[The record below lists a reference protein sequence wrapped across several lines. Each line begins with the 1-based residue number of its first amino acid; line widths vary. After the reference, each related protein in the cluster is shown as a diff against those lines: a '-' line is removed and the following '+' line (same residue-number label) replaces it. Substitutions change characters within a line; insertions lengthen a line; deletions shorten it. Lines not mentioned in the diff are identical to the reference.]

1 MERVVAVVGLGYVGL
16 PLAVALARHY
26 KVIAFDIDSGRIE
39 ELRKHQDSTRMISA
53 EDLAKTTAVFTDLP
67 KDLAEADFVIVAVPT
82 PIDENKQP
90 DLAPVKAACGMLGQH
105 LKKGTCVVF
114 ESTVYPGTTREIC
127 GPIIEGYSGLKC
139 GEDFFLGY
147 SPERINAGD
156 SEHTLETVIKIVSG
170 QDSATL
176 DLVAEVYSK
185 VVKAGVHRA
194 PSIEVAEAAKV
205 IENVQRDL
213 NIALMNEL
221 SVIFELL
228 NINTMDVLEA
238 AGTKWNFLRFV
249 PGLVG
254 GHCIGVD
261 PYYLTFR
268 AQQFGYHPD
277 VILAGRRINDFMGK
291 YIAQRLIK
299 SLARAERVLS
309 KSKVGILGLTFKED
323 VPDIRNSRVPEIVR
337 ELESFGVE
345 VLIAD
350 PHASP
355 EEAQSEYQLSISD
368 ISKLKDLDAII
379 FAVPHR
385 EYRSQSLDTWAQ
397 CLRSGGVFVDVKS
410 IYAKS
415 SPPTGLTYWAL

>member
-1 MERVVAVVGLGYVGL
+1 
-16 PLAVALARHY
+16 
-26 KVIAFDIDSGRIE
+26 VIAFDISSRRIE
-39 ELRKHQDSTRMISA
+39 ELRGHQDSTRMLTA
-53 EDLAKTTAVFTDLP
+53 EALAQSTAAFTDLP
-67 KDLAEADFVIVAVPT
+67 KDLAQADFVIVAVPT

-90 DLAPVKAACGMLGQH
+90 DLSPLKSACGMLGQH
-105 LKKGTCVVF
+105 LKKGACVVF

-127 GPIIEGYSGLKC
+127 GPILEQYSGLKC
-139 GEDFFLGY
+139 GKDFFLGY

-156 SEHTLETVIKIVSG
+156 SQHTLESVIKIVSG
-170 QDSATL
+170 QDADTL
-176 DLVAEVYSK
+176 NLVADVYST

-228 NINTMDVLEA
+228 NINTQDVLEA

-291 YIAQRLIK
+291 YIAQRLVK
-299 SLARAERVLS
+299 SLARGGRVLS
-309 KSKVGILGLTFKED
+309 KSRVGILGLTFKED

-337 ELESFGVE
+337 ELESYGVE

-350 PHASP
+350 PHASAL
-355 EEAQSEYQLSISD
+355 EAQHEYQVTLSDLSQ
-368 ISKLKDLDAII
+368 LKELDAIV
-379 FAVPHR
+379 FAVPHK
-385 EYRSQSLDTWAQ
+385 EYVSQDFSFWAK
-397 CLRSGGVFVDVKS
+397 CLKSAGVFVDVKS
-410 IYAKS
+410 IYAKGS
-415 SPPTGLTYWAL
+415 LPQDLTYWAL